1 MKIIFE
7 MPYGYN
13 QLDDLDSNVYPIPR
27 IDEYV
32 IAQRKSVSI
41 YSHTTLTTTVSI
53 QLMVAAVVYD
63 YGYADKSVTICLK
76 EV

>member
-27 IDEYV
+27 VDEYV
-32 IAQRKSVSI
+32 IAKRKSVSF
-41 YSHTTLTTTVSI
+41 YSHTTAIITVSI
-53 QLMVAAVVYD
+53 QLMVAAVVYNYD
-63 YGYADKSVTICLK
+63 YADKSVTICLK